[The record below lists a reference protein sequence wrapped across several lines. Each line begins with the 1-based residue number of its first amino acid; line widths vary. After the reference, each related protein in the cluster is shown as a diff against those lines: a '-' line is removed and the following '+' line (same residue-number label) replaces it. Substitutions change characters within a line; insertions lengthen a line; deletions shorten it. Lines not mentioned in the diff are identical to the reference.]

1 MIEDI
6 EDHLDMVI
14 LNHASIP
21 DRTSYILDHSNP
33 SPLPHIISDIEIF
46 NKLQVE
52 MIVIPCNTSYY
63 FYDEYSKYSN
73 VPIYHLID
81 ETIKNI
87 KSKNIQKVGI
97 LATDGTIQSG
107 LYQNSCEKFHIKWE
121 IPSVKQSEKSHGYD
135 LYIFKKG
142 NPVPKELFESVLYE
156 MKEKKVECI
165 ILACTELSLLKEMWK
180 LSDFFIDPLDICT
193 NNIIKHFN
201 KNLNRSY
208 ISSIVKITP
217 IFFIPNLQVSGD
229 LRSSQ

>member
-1 MIEDI
+1 MHYQLGILGGVGSDASAYLYEKILKHTAVDKDQ
-6 EDHLDMVI
+6 DHLDMVI

-121 IPSVKQSEKSHGYD
+121 IPCISNQKKVMDMIYTY
-135 LYIFKKG
+135 LKKG
-142 NPVPKELFESVLYE
+142 DPVPKELFESVLYE

-165 ILACTELSLLKEMWK
+165 ILACTELYLLKEMWK
-180 LSDFFIDPLDICT
+180 LSDFFIYPLDICT

-201 KNLNRSY
+201 KNL
-208 ISSIVKITP
+208 K
-217 IFFIPNLQVSGD
+217 
-229 LRSSQ
+229 